1 MAFAAIGF
9 LVSATISTNERR
21 GEFALLRALGLSDR
35 QLTLWL
41 ALENTFL
48 LAVGLILGSA
58 LGLLL
63 AWLVLPF
70 VTLTGDGGAA
80 VPSPI
85 IVIPWGSIAPIW
97 LLAGVL
103 LLATVVAVR
112 RQLPSNAIGG
122 VLRAGDA

>member
-1 MAFAAIGF
+1 M
-9 LVSATISTNERR
+9 STNERR

-48 LAVGLILGSA
+48 LIVGLVLGSA

-70 VTLTGDGGAA
+70 VTLTGDGAA
-80 VPSPI
+80 AIPTPA
-85 IVIPWGSIAPIW
+85 IVVPWGAIVPIW

-103 LLATVVAVR
+103 LLVTVIAVR

>member
-48 LAVGLILGSA
+48 LA
-58 LGLLL
+58 
-63 AWLVLPF
+63 
-70 VTLTGDGGAA
+70 
-80 VPSPI
+80 
-85 IVIPWGSIAPIW
+85 
-97 LLAGVL
+97 AG
-103 LLATVVAVR
+103 
-112 RQLPSNAIGG
+112 
-122 VLRAGDA
+122 